1 VTTNDELRQCW
12 NQRYAEP
19 HFTQQ
24 SARVLSENLHLLPA
38 HGKALD
44 LACGLGANA
53 VLLGQRGLE
62 TWAWDISPV
71 AIARLD
77 EAAQQANLTVHT
89 EVRNVIVQ
97 PPEPDSFDVIVVS
110 RFLERSLAPSLQ
122 AALRPAGVL
131 FYQTFTKLRVTA
143 EGGPRNP
150 HFLLADNELLHLFA
164 GLKVRVY
171 REEGLLGELG
181 VGFRNEAML
190 IAQKEA
196 K

>member
-1 VTTNDELRQCW
+1 VITNDELRQCW
-12 NQRYAEP
+12 NQRHAET

-24 SARVLSENLHLLPA
+24 PARVLSDNLHLLPR

-53 VLLGQRGLE
+53 LLLRHRGLA

-77 EAAQQANLTVHT
+77 EAAQQADLTVHT
-89 EVRNVIVQ
+89 EVRDVILQ
-97 PPEPDSFDVIVVS
+97 PPEPDSFDVIMVS
-110 RFLERSLAPSLQ
+110 RFLERSLAPALQ
-122 AALRPAGVL
+122 AALRPAGLL
-131 FYQTFTKLRVTA
+131 FYQTFTKLRVTD
-143 EGGPRNP
+143 GGPRNP
-150 HFLLADNELLHLFA
+150 HFLLEDNELLHLFA
-164 GLKVRVY
+164 TLRLRVY
-171 REEGLLGELG
+171 REEGLVGELG
-181 VGFRNEAML
+181 SGFRNEAML